1 MLFRLHRRGSGLVLE
16 PCFVRA
22 RLMHETALLR
32 WQETAAH
39 RGFALSRANARFFLR
54 INFVRRG
61 CLRSNWAR
69 SGPAEA
75 VQEGERSGHLL
86 NGKQGSRSFAP
97 LSQRVM
103 EPAVD

>member
-1 MLFRLHRRGSGLVLE
+1 MLFRLHRRGSGLVLG

-22 RLMHETALLR
+22 RLRHETA
-32 WQETAAH
+32 
-39 RGFALSRANARFFLR
+39 GFASRGQMLVYFLR

-75 VQEGERSGHLL
+75 AKEGERSGHLL

>member
-1 MLFRLHRRGSGLVLE
+1 MLFRLHRRGSGLVLG

-22 RLMHETALLR
+22 RLRHETALLR
-32 WQETAAH
+32 S
-39 RGFALSRANARFFLR
+39 RGFASRGQMLVYFLR

-61 CLRSNWAR
+61 CLKSNWAR

-75 VQEGERSGHLL
+75 AKEGERSGHLL

-103 EPAVD
+103 EPGARG